1 VPTSTRQYVFV
12 TECFGSV
19 ATVVS
24 QPNETEIEFE
34 DAAEVRRLSP

>member
-1 VPTSTRQYVFV
+1 V

-24 QPNETEIEFE
+24 QTNELGAEFT